1 MIAALR
7 RRVQWRPSSL
17 WTLIIPPTV
26 WALHFLLCYV
36 YVAIRC
42 AKGGP
47 LTPLDDVRIVIA
59 ATTLV
64 ALMIVAVS
72 GWIAWTQMSVEGDPP
87 PHDAST
93 VEDQHRFL
101 ATAKLLLAGLSFV
114 AIIYTA
120 IPAFILTDCR

>member
-47 LTPLDDVRIVIA
+47 LTPLDDVCIVIA

-72 GWIAWTQMSVEGDPP
+72 GWIAWTQMGVEGDPP